1 MCKFKNTDDRPLNKT
16 PQDEFDELED
26 FELDDFYHE
35 KIELESIQMQCPYC
49 WELFE
54 WVCDDSDESNE
65 MIEDCPVCCRP
76 IHFKK
81 QGDSGFNEPSHWEA
95 LSEEDF
101 YE

>member
-1 MCKFKNTDDRPLNKT
+1 MRSDDLQPLNAT
-16 PQDEFDELED
+16 EDDVENFDDSDLKH
-26 FELDDFYHE
+26 FEAEH
-35 KIELESIQMQCPYC
+35 IELESIQMQCPYC

-54 WVCDDSDESNE
+54 WVIDDSDESNE

>member
-1 MCKFKNTDDRPLNKT
+1 MKNSDLDVF
-16 PQDEFDELED
+16 DEFLDSVSED
-26 FELDDFYHE
+26 IDMQNLQLD
-35 KIELESIQMQCPYC
+35 SQSMQCPYC
-49 WELFE
+49 WENFE
-54 WVCDDSDESNE
+54 WICDDSDDSTE

-81 QGDSGFNEPSHWEA
+81 ITNPGFSNESEWQA